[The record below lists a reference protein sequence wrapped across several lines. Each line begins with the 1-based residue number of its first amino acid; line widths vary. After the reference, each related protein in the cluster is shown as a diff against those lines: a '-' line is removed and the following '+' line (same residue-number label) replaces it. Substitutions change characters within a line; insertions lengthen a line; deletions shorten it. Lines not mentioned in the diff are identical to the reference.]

1 MPKMF
6 QPISTWKLLME
17 LQPQISVGAP
27 NLTAGVTLMN
37 SISGRIWFN
46 RNFVAVPVSIWR
58 HFWISRCG
66 ILKFVPG
73 FVAIGFGFDFG
84 AILNLMDL
92 KLLGKKRRH
101 RNGHFFL
108 LFSPSY
114 ANQVK
119 FIQIVFKSL
128 VLFKFAVSTDT
139 ESENK
144 QRNRN
149 SILSLQ
155 LTVNWINY

>member
-73 FVAIGFGFDFG
+73 FVGIGFGFDFG

-92 KLLGKKRRH
+92 VI
-101 RNGHFFL
+101 FFL

-139 ESENK
+139 EPENK